1 MKGTVLSVPS
11 KNAGQTIIET
21 AHEEGAFAI
30 VMGTRGR
37 SKIKKAILG
46 SVSDYVV
53 QNADIPTIVVRK
65 HEPAGAHQ
73 LP

>member
-1 MKGTVLSVPS
+1 MLSVPS
-11 KNAGQTIIET
+11 KHAGQTIIDT
-21 AHEEGAFAI
+21 AREEGAFAI

-53 QNADIPTIVVRK
+53 QNADTPTIVVRK
-65 HEPAGAHQ
+65 RESGAS
-73 LP
+73 P